1 MVGRCRA
8 LPLVSKEARVSTES
22 QLRGYL
28 LEEALAWLLRNAGYR
43 LLVHESQDKEE
54 LKQNGNGLCVKG
66 RGAEHQVDVLGE
78 FAFTPAFSFPIRL
91 FLEAKFT
98 SRKTDLKAVRNAH
111 GIVHDINENFVH
123 GPGQRL
129 RKRFR
134 YVYAL
139 FSAKGF
145 TKEAQDFALAQQ
157 ISLVDLSGASFSW
170 LRAAVENAAADLY
183 RIQETHRARQFPV
196 NWARGQARRL
206 LHTMPEL
213 PFEMDP
219 YPETAASRFAEAA
232 YDVLTAFSAS
242 LLGRQH
248 NELLLGFPSAPFV
261 LPLATDDIEGFLAYS
276 TAKPEHRIQLRRTD
290 HSNMAEWMV
299 SPADTPWDDYPAA
312 RADLFFPHET
322 EGYTLTFNLPDELQ
336 SCISQDEEYRIS
348 RTKAV
353 QRQPL
358 SHILI
363 YPLEDDTLQ
372 TFQLRYEPGDLR
384 RQPNQG

>member
-1 MVGRCRA
+1 
-8 LPLVSKEARVSTES
+8 VSTES

-232 YDVLTAFSAS
+232 YDVLTAFSAAFWGGS
-242 LLGRQH
+242 IM
-248 NELLLGFPSAPFV
+248 NCCWDFPPLHLSCR
-261 LPLATDDIEGFLAYS
+261 LPLTILKDFLP
-276 TAKPEHRIQLRRTD
+276 TR
-290 HSNMAEWMV
+290 
-299 SPADTPWDDYPAA
+299 
-312 RADLFFPHET
+312 
-322 EGYTLTFNLPDELQ
+322 
-336 SCISQDEEYRIS
+336 
-348 RTKAV
+348 
-353 QRQPL
+353 PL
-358 SHILI
+358 SRNTGSSYGELTIQTWPSGWFRLLTRHGTITLRHGPI
-363 YPLEDDTLQ
+363 CCSRMRKRDT
-372 TFQLRYEPGDLR
+372 R
-384 RQPNQG
+384 